1 MTAAD
6 RSPDAMRRAT
16 AIGLVAVLCWSST
29 VGLMRSVSESLGA
42 LGGAAVLFSVS
53 ATLVL
58 LVRGLP
64 PLRRLRQAS
73 RIYLLGCG
81 LLFALYEIC
90 LSVAIGL
97 AHDRQQTMELA

>member
-42 LGGAAVLFSVS
+42 LGGAAIYHGQIEERPVLGEGRPARGTDIPRALSLVRRS
-53 ATLVL
+53 IVLWLAVL
-58 LVRGLP
+58 LTIGV
-64 PLRRLRQAS
+64 
-73 RIYLLGCG
+73 
-81 LLFALYEIC
+81 
-90 LSVAIGL
+90 LSA
-97 AHDRQQTMELA
+97 